1 MKKIIETLIKRFAPV
16 VREKIED
23 YAKVAIEKLRVSV
36 ENYNYSQQIDT
47 AVDFVVN
54 KLKLPLWLK
63 PFKWVIK
70 KIIKDTLIN
79 LVEEGIEKLNK

>member
-1 MKKIIETLIKRFAPV
+1 MKKFIKTLIERFAPV

-23 YAKVAIEKLRVSV
+23 YAKVAIERLRVNI

-63 PFKWVIK
+63 PFKGVIK
-70 KIIKDTLIN
+70 KIIKDTLTN

>member
-1 MKKIIETLIKRFAPV
+1 MKKIIEKLIKRFAPV

-70 KIIKDTLIN
+70 KIIKDTLTN